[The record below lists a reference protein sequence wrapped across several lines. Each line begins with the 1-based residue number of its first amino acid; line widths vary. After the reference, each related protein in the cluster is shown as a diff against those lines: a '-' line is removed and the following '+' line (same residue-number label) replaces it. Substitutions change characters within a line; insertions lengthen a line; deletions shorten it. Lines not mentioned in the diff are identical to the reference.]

1 MCEGVTRLCREVI
14 LFLTQQTAWSPMM
27 SAAAPHLMQLPG
39 EVPNGMPRYHWVSAE
54 NSNALKLKP
63 NAGDGSDD
71 QTLLGESE
79 MHASR
84 HFSRSGRELE
94 STASAFL

>member
-1 MCEGVTRLCREVI
+1 MVSVTRLCLEVI
-14 LFLTQQTAWSPMM
+14 LFLTQQTVVTHDVSCCPTLGTAIW
-27 SAAAPHLMQLPG
+27 
-39 EVPNGMPRYHWVSAE
+39 EVSNGMPRYHWVSAE

-79 MHASR
+79 MHVSR
-84 HFSRSGRELE
+84 HFSQSGRRLE
-94 STASAFL
+94 NTVRAFL